1 MMRMIITFL
10 YYGYNRHCKL
20 QQNQHEDQVGVLG
33 WYKKENSQLPDML
46 CPGLVQHVSAVVPTA
61 NTQRQRDE

>member
-1 MMRMIITFL
+1 MIITFL
-10 YYGYNRHCKL
+10 YYGYKRHCKL
-20 QQNQHEDQVGVLG
+20 QHNQHEDQVGVLG